1 MSMQNV
7 KQEYR
12 EYRIPATQEFEN
24 VFTHFYFAEN
34 GSEHP
39 VTKTLL
45 PTYQTILLFCFGEQ
59 VSMSTHEKTIITVD
73 ECMVF
78 GPVRQSFDYTLP
90 SKTSI
95 LVANFK
101 DDAFYRFFGKGAIES
116 HVVQHPDDLLK
127 ENCFANLWYQL
138 TTLQSPEEQVNFI
151 LNFCRPYLRAR
162 DQTSLLLSNFEQDH
176 LNPVKTIAEQIQ
188 QTERNIQH
196 KQKKQ
201 FGYSLKEINRYLRFL
216 KAIRLIE
223 EESAGPTKISWFN
236 IIDQCGYYD
245 QSQLIH
251 DFKHFLHISPA
262 KYLKFQQD
270 ICNPKSE

>member
-1 MSMQNV
+1 MQNV

-12 EYRIPATQEFEN
+12 EHRIPATQEFEN
-24 VFTHFYFAEN
+24 VFT
-34 GSEHP
+34 
-39 VTKTLL
+39 
-45 PTYQTILLFCFGEQ
+45 ILLRRKRFRTSCDQNPASYLSDDSLVLFRRTGFY
-59 VSMSTHEKTIITVD
+59 VTHEKTIITVD

-101 DDAFYRFFGKGAIES
+101 DDAFYRFWQRAIES

-223 EESAGPTKISWFN
+223 EKVP
-236 IIDQCGYYD
+236 DQ
-245 QSQLIH
+245 
-251 DFKHFLHISPA
+251 
-262 KYLKFQQD
+262 
-270 ICNPKSE
+270 PK